1 MTETGQSHAAAGM
14 SGGLW
19 PVPPHSAPRRPLR
32 DLKLHT
38 EVAQWKQ
45 RMQNRAHRESIS
57 GTQLPV
63 APCSCLWVGLG
74 LWAISLYL
82 CDHNFSIS
90 SPTSRY

>member
-1 MTETGQSHAAAGM
+1 MTETGQSPAAAGM
-14 SGGLW
+14 SRGLW
-19 PVPPHSAPRRPLR
+19 PVPPHSAPCRPLR

-63 APCSCLWVGLG
+63 RWAVGAVSEYVCVCLFFAAQPRQALHFQLG
-74 LWAISLYL
+74 LK
-82 CDHNFSIS
+82 
-90 SPTSRY
+90 

>member
-14 SGGLW
+14 SRGLW
-19 PVPPHSAPRRPLR
+19 PVPPHSAPCRPLR

-63 APCSCLWVGLG
+63 AASGWVWGCG
-74 LWAISLYL
+74 PSLY
-82 CDHNFSIS
+82 
-90 SPTSRY
+90 TSVIITFPSLLQ